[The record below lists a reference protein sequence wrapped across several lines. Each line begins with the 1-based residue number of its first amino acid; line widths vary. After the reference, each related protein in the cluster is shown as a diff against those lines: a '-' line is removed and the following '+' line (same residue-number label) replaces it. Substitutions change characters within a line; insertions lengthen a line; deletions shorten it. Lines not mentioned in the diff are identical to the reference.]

1 MRQSFENKEFV
12 WKSADVTTMSRR
24 AVAASILAISCVA
37 LGFIGGRLSTLIVP
51 PTLTTAAR
59 APLPTPL
66 PGLASQ
72 RPGVTT
78 PAVAESTADLPV
90 RTPPNNPTVAIINAG
105 SAEGNPPK
113 NPPSKNPPSQ
123 ADRKIE
129 EPRAGQAQ
137 ALPAPERRSESRL
150 EPAQDRARDYSD
162 LRRQMLS
169 R

>member
-90 RTPPNNPTVAIINAG
+90 RTPANNPTVAIINAG
-105 SAEGNPPK
+105 RAEGN
-113 NPPSKNPPSQ
+113 SLTNPPSQ

-129 EPRAGQAQ
+129 EPRAEQAQ
-137 ALPAPERRSESRL
+137 ALPVPERRSGIRL

>member
-1 MRQSFENKEFV
+1 MRQSVESKEFV

-113 NPPSKNPPSQ
+113 NPSSQ
-123 ADRKIE
+123 ADRKTE

-137 ALPAPERRSESRL
+137 ALPVPERRSVSRV
-150 EPAQDRARDYSD
+150 EPAAQDRARDYSD